1 MANDQLK
8 EELELRKGINRAIA
22 DQIKLQSIQSGRVTE
37 AAADDQRKRL
47 LADIEQTDR
56 ATGHLNTRTAQY
68 RQESTQYRGA
78 LRQEAQAGT
87 DAFEGLRKMT
97 EGLASGLFE
106 ARQRLM
112 DFSAERR
119 ESVRAIAEIVGGSS
133 RAFMFMANDATSAGE
148 QIASSLAG
156 TTEKV
161 NDYVKTLGGL
171 AGETGAFTD
180 AQAKFIGGVNATDD
194 AFLNAQGAMTEFYGL
209 ATGFRRG
216 QDGQLVSDSFFKVQ
230 GVPLMDVMGGTIEAF
245 RPFLDLLQDDN
256 LRKPFTRDMLNPQDT
271 EESLKELKRMDVA
284 IKAFNLSNDQVTQF
298 VRESYIRTG
307 KANTD
312 YFNEVVKAAEMGQN
326 AFGYN
331 AQLIIHD
338 ISRMSQNIDT
348 FGFRTADEF
357 AKIAAKA
364 HDVHISVSELQGVM
378 GKFDT
383 FESAAQTVGQ
393 LNAALGT
400 NFDAMELMHLKYEDP
415 AMMLER
421 LREGLMSTGKS
432 FEDIPITY
440 KRMITQQLSI
450 SHEALRGLMDGS
462 VQSLEELTQAQQQQQ
477 DEMGKMD
484 AGAQQKALDARVEM
498 RVKMSSE
505 LISSAEDLSRQAE
518 RAAKQYANVGL
529 ELSETAER
537 TNDAVSKFASNY
549 LEKVAPAYERVAK
562 GIRAVEAGVV
572 MLGEATAEK
581 ALLTVGENA
590 SKIATA
596 ILDQVFATFEKEVM
610 SQLSAMMVG
619 PGGKESPEL
628 VRIRQGLQQ
637 ARSAG
642 DVTPARD
649 LYVSPGGSTV
659 VTANFGEM
667 NEKTFSLDKRD
678 ELVAKPPPEPPP
690 APAPAPRAGLPAVT
704 DAIRASLQGVGTS
717 LRIELDVGQLT
728 DLVLRDIMMN
738 KPNVFGGIG

>member
-22 DQIKLQSIQSGRVTE
+22 DHIKLQSIESGRATE
-37 AAADDQRKRL
+37 AAADAQRARL
-47 LADIEQTDR
+47 LADIEETDN
-56 ATGHLNTRTAQY
+56 ATKNLNTRTAQY

-87 DAFEGLRKMT
+87 DAFEGLRKLT
-97 EGLASGLFE
+97 EKVGAGLFE

-112 DFSAERR
+112 DFSSERR

-133 RAFMFMANDATSAGE
+133 RAFMFMAGDAATAGAQIATSVDGV
-148 QIASSLAG
+148 
-156 TTEKV
+156 TEKV

-171 AGETGAFTD
+171 AGETGTFSD
-180 AQAKFIGGVNATDD
+180 AQAKFIGGVNATDN
-194 AFLNAQGAMTEFYGL
+194 AFLTAQGAMTEFYGL
-209 ATGFRRG
+209 ATGFKRG
-216 QDGQLVSDSFFKVQ
+216 EDGKLVSDSFFKVQ

-256 LRKPFTRDMLNPQDT
+256 LRKPFTRDMLNPKDT

-284 IKAFNLSNDQVTQF
+284 IKAYNLSNDQVTQF

-393 LNAALGT
+393 LNSALGT
-400 NFDAMELMHLKYEDP
+400 NFDALELMTLKYEDP
-415 AMMLER
+415 AMMLEK

-432 FEDIPITY
+432 FEDIPIAY
-440 KRMITQQLSI
+440 RRMITQQLGI
-450 SHEALRGLMDGS
+450 SHEGLRGMMDGS
-462 VQSLEELTQAQQQQQ
+462 VQSLDELTQAQQQQQ

-537 TNDAVSKFASNY
+537 TNDAVNKFASDY
-549 LEKVAPAYERVAK
+549 LEKVAPAYERVAT

-572 MLGEATAEK
+572 QLGEATAKK
-581 ALLTVGENA
+581 ALESVGENA

-610 SQLSAMMVG
+610 TQLSAVLKEPDLAKIRAG
-619 PGGKESPEL
+619 LAQAGSPGT
-628 VRIRQGLQQ
+628 
-637 ARSAG
+637 A
-642 DVTPARD
+642 TPASAAKD

-667 NEKTFSLDKRD
+667 NERSFELDKRD
-678 ELVAKPPPEPPP
+678 ALVAKPPAEPAPAA
-690 APAPAPRAGLPAVT
+690 APAPAQRNNLPAVS

-728 DLVLRDIMMN
+728 DLVLRDIMLN

>member
-22 DQIKLQSIQSGRVTE
+22 DHIKLQSIESGRATE
-37 AAADDQRKRL
+37 AAADAQRARL
-47 LADIEQTDR
+47 LEDIEETDN
-56 ATGHLNTRTAQY
+56 ATKNLNTRTAQY

-87 DAFEGLRKMT
+87 DAFEGLRKLT
-97 EGLASGLFE
+97 EGLSTGLFE

-119 ESVRAIAEIVGGSS
+119 ESVSAIAEIVGGSS

-148 QIASSLAG
+148 QIRSSLAG

-171 AGETGAFTD
+171 AGETGTFSD
-180 AQAKFIGGVNATDD
+180 AQARFIGGVNATDE

-209 ATGFRRG
+209 ATGFRR
-216 QDGQLVSDSFFKVQ
+216 DNNGQLISDSFFKVQ

-256 LRKPFTRDMLNPQDT
+256 LRKPFTRDMLNPKDT

-284 IKAFNLSNDQVTQF
+284 IKAYKLSNDQVTQF

-537 TNDAVSKFASNY
+537 TNDAVNKFASDY
-549 LEKVAPAYERVAK
+549 LEKVAPAYERVAT

-572 MLGEATAEK
+572 QLGAITAKK
-581 ALLTVGENA
+581 ALETVGENA

-610 SQLSAMMVG
+610 TQLSAVLKEPDLAKIRAG
-619 PGGKESPEL
+619 LTQAGSPGTSSTAEPTK
-628 VRIRQGLQQ
+628 
-637 ARSAG
+637 
-642 DVTPARD
+642 D

-667 NEKTFSLDKRD
+667 NERSFELDKRD
-678 ELVAKPPPEPPP
+678 ALVAKPPAEPAPAA
-690 APAPAPRAGLPAVT
+690 APAPAQRNNLPAVS

-728 DLVLRDIMMN
+728 DLVLRDIMLN

>member
-8 EELELRKGINRAIA
+8 EELELRQGINRALA
-22 DQIKLQSIQSGRVTE
+22 DHIKLQAISSGRATE

-47 LADIEQTDR
+47 LQDINDTER
-56 ATGHLNTRTAQY
+56 ATSHLNTRTAQY

-78 LRQEAQAGT
+78 LRQEAQAGS
-87 DAFEGLRKMT
+87 DAFEGLRKLT
-97 EGLASGLFE
+97 EGLSTGLFE

-119 ESVRAIAEIVGGSS
+119 ESVKAIAEIVGGSS

-148 QIASSLAG
+148 QIRSSLAG

-171 AGETGAFTD
+171 AGETSTFTD
-180 AQAKFIGGVNATDD
+180 AQAKFIGGVNATDE

-209 ATGFRRG
+209 ATGFRR
-216 QDGQLVSDSFFKVQ
+216 DNNGQLVSDSFFKVQ

-537 TNDAVSKFASNY
+537 TNDAVNKFASDY

-572 MLGEATAEK
+572 QLGAITAKK
-581 ALLTVGENA
+581 ALESVGENA

-610 SQLSAMMVG
+610 TQLSAVLTA
-619 PGGKESPEL
+619 PEL
-628 VRIRQGLQQ
+628 AQIRVGLAQ
-637 ARSAG
+637 AGSPGTAA
-642 DVTPARD
+642 PAAAQD

-667 NEKTFSLDKRD
+667 NEKSFSLDKRD
-678 ELVAKPPPEPPP
+678 ELVAKPPAEP
-690 APAPAPRAGLPAVT
+690 APAPPPTPRASLPAVT
-704 DAIRASLQGVGTS
+704 DAVRASLQGVGTS

-728 DLVLRDIMMN
+728 DLVLRDIMLN